1 MAMFRIL
8 NREERIGL
16 LKKHMGL
23 RVAVVILAS
32 LLMATNI
39 NTFVHTAGLFPGG
52 ATGLTL
58 LVQEAFSKFL
68 GISVPYTAINIIIN
82 AIPIYIGFKYIGK
95 KFTLLSCGFI
105 VLTSIL
111 TDLIPYYI
119 ITQDVLLISIFGGM
133 MNGAAISIC
142 LLMDATSGGTDF
154 VAIYLSERRGI
165 DSFNVILFINACI
178 LATAGMLFGWDKALY
193 SIIFQFTSTAT
204 IHVLYRKY
212 QQVTFFI
219 VTTKPD
225 EICKAIYAIS
235 NHGAT
240 ILEGEGSYSHCERNV
255 VYSVVS
261 SAETGRVANAVKEID
276 PEAFVNTF
284 KTDRVIGQFYHRP
297 TD

>member
-1 MAMFRIL
+1 MALRI
-8 NREERIGL
+8 
-16 LKKHMGL
+16 M
-23 RVAVVILAS
+23 VIVFAS
-32 LLMATNI
+32 ILMATNI
-39 NTFVHTAGLFPGG
+39 NTFVHTGGLLPGG

-58 LVQEAFSKFL
+58 LIQESFGKFF
-68 GISVPYTAINIIIN
+68 GISVPYTVINVLIN
-82 AIPIYIGFKYIGK
+82 SIPIYIGFKYIGR

-105 VLTSIL
+105 VLTSLL
-111 TDLIPYYI
+111 TDFLPSYE
-119 ITQDVLLISIFGGM
+119 ITQDILLISVFGGVI
-133 MNGAAISIC
+133 NGVAISIC

-165 DSFNVILFINACI
+165 DSFNVTLFINATI
-178 LATAGMLFGWDKALY
+178 LGAAGLLFDWDKALY
-193 SIIFQFTSTAT
+193 SIIFQFASVGT

-225 EICKAIYAIS
+225 EICRAIYTVS

-240 ILEGEGSYSHCERNV
+240 ILEGEGSFTHCERNV

-261 SAETGRVANAVKEID
+261 SAESGRVANVVKETD
-276 PEAFVNTF
+276 PNAFLNMF

-297 TD
+297 AD

>member
-1 MAMFRIL
+1 MAKFF
-8 NREERIGL
+8 NKEERIGH
-16 LKKHMGL
+16 LKNHLGL
-23 RVAVVILAS
+23 RMLVIALAS

-52 ATGLTL
+52 ATGLSL
-58 LVQEAFSKFL
+58 LIQEVFRKHFN
-68 GISVPYTAINIIIN
+68 IVIPYTAINILIN
-82 AIPIYIGFKYIGK
+82 SIPIYIGFKYIGK

-105 VLTSIL
+105 VLTSVL
-111 TDLIPYYI
+111 TDIIPSYI

-133 MNGAAISIC
+133 MNGVAISIC

-154 VAIYLSERRGI
+154 VAIYLSEKRGI

-178 LATAGMLFGWDKALY
+178 LAAAGVLFGWDKALY
-193 SIIFQFTSTAT
+193 SIIFQFASTAT

-225 EICKAIYAIS
+225 EICRAIYSIT

-261 SAETGRVANAVKEID
+261 SAESGRVANVVKETD
-276 PEAFVNTF
+276 PEAFMNMF

>member
-1 MAMFRIL
+1 MLKLF
-8 NREERIGL
+8 NKEERIGH
-16 LKKHMGL
+16 LKNHLGL
-23 RVAVVILAS
+23 RMLVIALAS
-32 LLMATNI
+32 VLMATNI

-52 ATGLTL
+52 ATGLSL
-58 LVQEAFSKFL
+58 LIQEVFRKHFN
-68 GISVPYTAINIIIN
+68 IVIPYTAINILIN
-82 AIPIYIGFKYIGK
+82 SIPIYIGFKYIGK

-105 VLTSIL
+105 VLTSVL
-111 TDLIPYYI
+111 TDIIPAYI

-154 VAIYLSERRGI
+154 VAIYLSEKRGI

-178 LATAGMLFGWDKALY
+178 LAAAGVLFGWDKALY

-225 EICKAIYAIS
+225 EICRAIYSIT

-261 SAETGRVANAVKEID
+261 SAESGRVANVVKETD
-276 PEAFVNTF
+276 PEAFMNMF

>member
-1 MAMFRIL
+1 MLKLL
-8 NREERIGL
+8 NKEERIRL
-16 LKKHMGL
+16 LKNNMGL
-23 RVAVVILAS
+23 RATVIALAS

-58 LVQEAFSKFL
+58 LVQEVFADFF
-68 GISVPYTAINIIIN
+68 GITVPYTAINILIN
-82 AIPIYIGFKYIGK
+82 SVPIYIGFKYIGK

-105 VLTSIL
+105 VLTSVL
-111 TDLIPYYI
+111 TDIIPYHI

-178 LATAGMLFGWDKALY
+178 LAAAGMMFGWDKALY
-193 SIIFQFTSTAT
+193 SIIFQFASTAT

-219 VTTKPD
+219 VTTRAD
-225 EICKAIYAIS
+225 EICKAIYEVS

-240 ILEGEGSYSHCERNV
+240 ILEGEGSY
-255 VYSVVS
+255 
-261 SAETGRVANAVKEID
+261 
-276 PEAFVNTF
+276 
-284 KTDRVIGQFYHRP
+284 
-297 TD
+297 

>member
-1 MAMFRIL
+1 MFRIL

-16 LKKHMGL
+16 LKKHMGM

-58 LVQEAFSKFL
+58 LIQEAFAKFL

-111 TDLIPYYI
+111 TDLIPYHI

-133 MNGAAISIC
+133 MNGTAISIC

-178 LATAGMLFGWDKALY
+178 LAAAGMLFGWDKALY

-225 EICKAIYAIS
+225 AICKAIYAIT

>member
-1 MAMFRIL
+1 MHKLM
-8 NREERIGL
+8 NREERIRA
-16 LKKHMGL
+16 LKDRMGL
-23 RVAVVILAS
+23 RIMVIALAS
-32 LLMATNI
+32 VVMAANI

-58 LVQEAFSKFL
+58 LIQESFAKFFN
-68 GISVPYTAINIIIN
+68 IAVPYTAINVIIN
-82 AIPIYIGFKYIGK
+82 SIPIYIGFKYIGR

-111 TDLIPYYI
+111 TDCIPAI
-119 ITQDVLLISIFGGM
+119 VLTQDILLTSVFGGM
-133 MNGAAISIC
+133 INGAAISMC

-165 DSFNVILFINACI
+165 DSFNIILFINACI
-178 LATAGMLFGWDKALY
+178 LTAAGVLFGWDKALY
-193 SIIFQFTSTAT
+193 SIIFQFTSTCT

-225 EICKAIYAIS
+225 EICRVIYEIA

-261 SAETGRVANAVKEID
+261 SAESGRVANAVKEAD
-276 PEAFVNTF
+276 PEAFMNMF

-297 TD
+297 SD

>member
-1 MAMFRIL
+1 MFKLL
-8 NREERIGL
+8 NREERIRR
-16 LKKHMGL
+16 LKNKMGL
-23 RVAVVILAS
+23 RVMVIALAS
-32 LLMATNI
+32 VLMATNI

-52 ATGLTL
+52 ATGLSL
-58 LVQEAFSKFL
+58 LIQEVFRKYFNL
-68 GISVPYTAINIIIN
+68 VIPYTAINILIN
-82 AIPIYIGFKYIGK
+82 SVPIYIGFKYIGR

-105 VLTSIL
+105 VLTSIM
-111 TDLIPYYI
+111 TDIIPAYI
-119 ITQDVLLISIFGGM
+119 ITQDVLLISVFGGLI
-133 MNGAAISIC
+133 NGAAISIC

-165 DSFNVILFINACI
+165 DSFNVILFINAGI
-178 LATAGMLFGWDKALY
+178 LAAAGVLFGWDKALY

-204 IHVLYRKY
+204 IHMLYRKY

-219 VTTKPD
+219 VTTKAD
-225 EICKAIYAIS
+225 EICRAIYEVS

-261 SAETGRVANAVKEID
+261 SAESGRIAGIVKEID
-276 PEAFVNTF
+276 PSAFMNMF

>member
-1 MAMFRIL
+1 MRMFKLL
-8 NREERIGL
+8 NREERIKL
-16 LKKHMGL
+16 LKGHMGL
-23 RVAVVILAS
+23 RVMVIVFAS
-32 LLMATNI
+32 ILMATNI

-58 LVQEAFSKFL
+58 LVQEAFAKFF
-68 GISVPYTAINIIIN
+68 GITVPYTAINILIN
-82 AIPIYIGFKYIGK
+82 AFPIYIGFKFIGR

-105 VLTSIL
+105 VLTSVL
-111 TDLIPYYI
+111 TDLIPSYVL
-119 ITQDVLLISIFGGM
+119 TQDVLLISIFGGM
-133 MNGAAISIC
+133 MNGTAISIC

-178 LATAGMLFGWDKALY
+178 LAAAGMMFGWDKALY
-193 SIIFQFTSTAT
+193 SIIFQFASTAT

-219 VTTKPD
+219 VTTKAD
-225 EICKAIYAIS
+225 EICKAIYEVS

-240 ILEGEGSYSHCERNV
+240 ILEGEGSFSHCERNV

-261 SAETGRVANAVKEID
+261 SAESGRITNIVKEID
-276 PEAFVNTF
+276 PEAFVNMF

>member
-1 MAMFRIL
+1 M
-8 NREERIGL
+8 
-16 LKKHMGL
+16 
-23 RVAVVILAS
+23 
-32 LLMATNI
+32 MATNI

-58 LVQEAFSKFL
+58 LIQEVFRKYFS
-68 GISVPYTAINIIIN
+68 ITVPYTAINVLIN
-82 AIPIYIGFKYIGK
+82 SIPIYIGFKYIGK

-111 TDLIPYYI
+111 TDFIPAYI
-119 ITQDVLLISIFGGM
+119 ITQDILLISIFGGM
-133 MNGAAISIC
+133 LNGVAISIC

-154 VAIYLSERRGI
+154 VAIYLSEKRGI

-178 LATAGMLFGWDKALY
+178 LAAAGVLFGWDKALY
-193 SIIFQFTSTAT
+193 SIIFQFASTAT

-225 EICKAIYAIS
+225 EICRAIYAVT

-261 SAETGRVANAVKEID
+261 SAESGRVANVVKETD
-276 PEAFVNTF
+276 PEAFLNMF

>member
-1 MAMFRIL
+1 MRRLL

-16 LKKHMGL
+16 LKNNIGL
-23 RVAVVILAS
+23 RIVVIAFAS
-32 LLMATNI
+32 FMMATNI

-58 LVQEAFSKFL
+58 LIQEVFSKYFS
-68 GISVPYTAINIIIN
+68 ITVPYTAINVLIN
-82 AIPIYIGFKYIGK
+82 SIPIYIGFKYIGK

-111 TDLIPYYI
+111 TDFIPAYI
-119 ITQDVLLISIFGGM
+119 ITQDILLISIFGGM
-133 MNGAAISIC
+133 LNGVAISIC

-154 VAIYLSERRGI
+154 VAIYLSEKRGI

-178 LATAGMLFGWDKALY
+178 LAAAGVLFGWDKALY
-193 SIIFQFTSTAT
+193 SIIFQFASTAT

-225 EICKAIYAIS
+225 EICRAIYAVT

-261 SAETGRVANAVKEID
+261 SAESGRVANVVKETD
-276 PEAFVNTF
+276 PEAFLNMF

>member
-1 MAMFRIL
+1 MFRIL

-16 LKKHMGL
+16 LKKHMGM

-58 LVQEAFSKFL
+58 LIQEAFAKFL

-82 AIPIYIGFKYIGK
+82 AIPIYIGFKYIGR

-111 TDLIPYYI
+111 TDLIPYHI

-133 MNGAAISIC
+133 MNGTAISIC

-178 LATAGMLFGWDKALY
+178 LAAAGMLFGWDKALY

-225 EICKAIYAIS
+225 AICKAIYAIT